1 MMYYKYKLMPGG
13 GGGENYLL
21 NIQQKKPNQI
31 YINLNIKKIYTHYTL
46 GYHKCLKKISK
57 KIK

>member
-1 MMYYKYKLMPGG
+1 MYYKYKLMPGG

-31 YINLNIKKIYTHYTL
+31 YIRSILKKIYAYYSL
-46 GYHKCLKKISK
+46 GYLFNFDH
-57 KIK
+57 